1 MLINPNGSKKS
12 KGVSG
17 QIMKREMT
25 ELYPVI
31 RCSLC
36 FGQNYLSCM
45 NKKLSF
51 LPSSCGRTLS
61 LYPTVI
67 LWRCFSGR
75 WGQRGKKGRKTN
87 CKSRSIFNLSFCSY
101 VYLAEPGSKKLLFM
115 LIL

>member
-1 MLINPNGSKKS
+1 MCLEQISDDKALMLINPNGSKKS
-12 KGVSG
+12 KCVSG

-36 FGQNYLSCM
+36 FWQNYLSCM

-75 WGQRGKKGRKTN
+75 WGQGQERKEN
-87 CKSRSIFNLSFCSY
+87 
-101 VYLAEPGSKKLLFM
+101 KL
-115 LIL
+115 